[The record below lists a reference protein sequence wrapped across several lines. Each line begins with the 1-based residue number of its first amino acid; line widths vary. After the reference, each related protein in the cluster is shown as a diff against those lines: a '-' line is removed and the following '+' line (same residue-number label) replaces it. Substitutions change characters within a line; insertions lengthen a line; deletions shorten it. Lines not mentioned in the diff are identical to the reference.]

1 MIIESNFIP
10 LTITI
15 ETKEELNTLKNMCI
29 LYDKSMKDSKYA
41 KEEIEAYKTIIKAIM
56 S

>member
-1 MIIESNFIP
+1 MTIESKFIP

-29 LYDKSMKDSKYA
+29 LFDKSMTDTEYT
-41 KEEIEAYKTIIKAIM
+41 KEEIEAYRTIIKAIM
-56 S
+56 P